1 MMLWQL
7 VRARF
12 WELRGFKR
20 KAGGIRAARSRRLNE
35 EAKKSGAVVVVDL
48 AKEFGDGALT
58 SKTATPPLSVLESV
72 ADQKSGGA
80 A

>member
-35 EAKKSGAVVVVDL
+35 EAKK
-48 AKEFGDGALT
+48 F
-58 SKTATPPLSVLESV
+58 
-72 ADQKSGGA
+72 GA
-80 A
+80 ASLTANDVPHELSGVASEPK